1 MRVALV
7 HDWLNQNGGA
17 ELVLEELLRVFPGA
31 PVFTSFYDPE
41 VMPPAYREW
50 DIRTTFMQRIP
61 GLSAR
66 HQAALPLYPAAF
78 NGLDLRGFDLVISN
92 SSGFAHLA
100 KAPPG
105 ALHLNYCLT
114 PPRFLWNLS
123 AYAQRENIA
132 GPARVALEPVITLLQ
147 QVDLQARRRVN
158 RFAGI
163 SRAVVERIR
172 RIYGRPA
179 DLVYPPVLTERFR
192 PNGQPPEDFAL
203 VVSRLIPYK
212 RVDLAVR
219 AYSRLGRP
227 LVVVG
232 SGRDLEKLRALAGP
246 TVRFTGRLPQPEV
259 VDLVQRCRV
268 FLFPGEEDFGIAP
281 VEAQAAG
288 RPVIAFAGGGAL
300 DTVEDGVTGV
310 LFHEQTVEALMAAVD
325 RFEGLAFDPA
335 VLRARAERF
344 AAPVFRDAI
353 RRWVTAATGEVL
365 PLEQPGVAGLNV
377 VEAGTRA

>member
-17 ELVLEELLRVFPGA
+17 ELVLEELLQVFPGA
-31 PVFTSFYDPE
+31 PVFTSFYDPD
-41 VMPPAYREW
+41 VMPPAYRQW
-50 DIRTTFMQRIP
+50 DIRTSFMQQIP
-61 GLSAR
+61 GLTTR

-78 NGLDLRGFDLVISN
+78 NGMDLRGFDVVISN
-92 SSGFAHLA
+92 SSGFAHLV
-100 KAPPG
+100 KAAPG
-105 ALHLNYCLT
+105 AVHLNYCLT

-132 GPARVALEPVITLLQ
+132 GPAKAALEPVIGMLQ
-147 QVDLQARRRVN
+147 RVDRRARTRVD

-172 RIYGRPA
+172 RIYGREA
-179 DLVYPPVLTERFR
+179 DLIYPPVWTDRFQ
-192 PNGQPPEDFAL
+192 PNEQPPEDFAL

-212 RVDLAVR
+212 RVDLAVQ
-219 AYSRLGRP
+219 AYSRLGKP

-232 SGRDLEKLRALAGP
+232 SGRDLEKLRAMAGP

-310 LFHEQTVEALMAAVD
+310 HFPEQTVDSLVEAVE
-325 RFEGLAFDPA
+325 RFEGMAFDPA
-335 VLRARAERF
+335 VLRASAERF

-353 RRWVTAATGEVL
+353 RRWVTAATGEPLV
-365 PLEQPGVAGLNV
+365 LEQPGVDGLNV
-377 VEAGTRA
+377 VEVGRRA